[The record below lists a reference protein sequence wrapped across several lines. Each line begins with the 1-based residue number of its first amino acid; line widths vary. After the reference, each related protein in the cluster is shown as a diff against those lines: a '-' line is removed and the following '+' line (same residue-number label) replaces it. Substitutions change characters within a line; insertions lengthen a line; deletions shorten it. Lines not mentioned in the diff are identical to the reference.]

1 MTNDLK
7 LSVVVSCYKQ
17 EAYIA
22 DCLNSILNQAVN
34 FDYEIIVA
42 DDYSPDR
49 TREVINQFHEKH
61 PAVIKLL
68 YQDKNLGPAKNY
80 LAVHNLAQGKYVAHF
95 DGDDIMLPGK
105 LQAQVDIMESHR
117 DCHVVFHRARYFS
130 DNRKYESET
139 GSLFREGEIVYFSA
153 SELARWGT
161 IAVHSSYMYRRSS
174 RKTREYKEDFMEWF
188 FAFESVYQG
197 GYCAYINKVMTEYR
211 CNPKGAAYLSSKAG
225 REKAYLIIIKHV
237 MDFYNA
243 LPEYRTD
250 LYAQQLINILMYAK
264 NIKKIKINM
273 VTFLI
278 SNLFNFRLQK
288 VLQTIKVRKMVGP
301 KKKIR

>member
-1 MTNDLK
+1 LADKLK
-7 LSVVVSCYKQ
+7 LSVVVSCYNQ

-22 DCLNSILNQAVN
+22 DCLNSILNQKVN

-42 DDYSPDR
+42 DDCSPDR
-49 TREVINQFHEKH
+49 TREVINQFYEKH
-61 PAVIKLL
+61 PKVIKLL
-68 YQDKNLGPAKNY
+68 YQDKNVGPAKNY

-105 LQAQVDIMESHR
+105 LQSQVDIMESNE
-117 DCHVVFHRARYFS
+117 DCHIVFHRARYFS
-130 DNRKYESET
+130 DDRKYESDT
-139 GSLFREGEIVYFSA
+139 GSLFQESETVYFSA

-188 FAFESVYQG
+188 FAFESVYVG
-197 GYCAYINKVMTEYR
+197 GCCAYITRVMTEYR

-237 MDFYNA
+237 MDFYNE
-243 LPEYRTD
+243 LPEYRAD
-250 LYAQQLINILMYAK
+250 LYAQQLINIMMYVK
-264 NIKKIKINM
+264 NIKKIKLNM
-273 VTFLI
+273 VSFLI
-278 SNLFNFRLQK
+278 LNLFNFSLEK
-288 VLQTIKVRKMVGP
+288 VIQTIQVRRMVGP